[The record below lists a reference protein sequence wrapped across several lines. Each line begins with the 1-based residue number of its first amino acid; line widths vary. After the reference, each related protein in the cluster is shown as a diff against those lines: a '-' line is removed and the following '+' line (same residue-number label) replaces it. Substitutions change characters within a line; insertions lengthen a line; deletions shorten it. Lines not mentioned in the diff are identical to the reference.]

1 MSSMTRPVL
10 VLALIALS
18 ACSSQAATE
27 PSPSGR
33 APTACRLPLTQ
44 WQETGQ
50 SGGRYASSF
59 LTYPSGDVTA
69 DAQGTFTWD
78 AAHDAHGQYRS
89 AIAPYLYGPG
99 STSYDR
105 AASRW
110 VPVGANWVEPDGSR
124 YAYAEPF
131 EGKLHL
137 VTVRTGQDRIIPL
150 PARQPYNVLRFLP
163 EGIYLTLSWEGQS
176 GGLFLVDLKE
186 FRFATISDNLPVV
199 AIQPGVAWLA
209 DVDDNDSARVQSH
222 YTGGSLPDEIL
233 SRDLK
238 TGTTT
243 TWFYRQGKQVEWVGI
258 DRGGHPIVL
267 VSSEEGG
274 PTESWR
280 VGAASTA
287 TKIPVGSSLG
297 TWMDNRGIWFANE
310 TGIFLLTTSDVVEH
324 VSAQRGQPVG
334 DCL

>member
-33 APTACRLPLTQ
+33 PPTACRLPLTQ

-50 SGGRYASSF
+50 PGGRYASSF

-163 EGIYLTLSWEGQS
+163 EGIIWRCRREARRAGCFSSALR
-176 GGLFLVDLKE
+176 GLG
-186 FRFATISDNLPVV
+186 FR
-199 AIQPGVAWLA
+199 
-209 DVDDNDSARVQSH
+209 R
-222 YTGGSLPDEIL
+222 
-233 SRDLK
+233 
-238 TGTTT
+238 
-243 TWFYRQGKQVEWVGI
+243 
-258 DRGGHPIVL
+258 
-267 VSSEEGG
+267 
-274 PTESWR
+274 
-280 VGAASTA
+280 
-287 TKIPVGSSLG
+287 
-297 TWMDNRGIWFANE
+297 
-310 TGIFLLTTSDVVEH
+310 
-324 VSAQRGQPVG
+324 
-334 DCL
+334 